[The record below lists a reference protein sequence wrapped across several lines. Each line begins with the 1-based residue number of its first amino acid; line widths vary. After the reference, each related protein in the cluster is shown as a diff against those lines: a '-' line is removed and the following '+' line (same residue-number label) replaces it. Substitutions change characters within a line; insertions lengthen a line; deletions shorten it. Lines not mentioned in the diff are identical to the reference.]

1 MLSRVLKFMT
11 KRNVKGI
18 ESLQFSSEREMAS
31 KGVLLSAGK
40 DVLCYLGIAGVVCT
54 CAMITSSAYAAESAV
69 QVASI
74 EKLGAT
80 IKKILVSDGKL
91 MIDAGII
98 AAGGYAAVITK
109 SPIALILSIV
119 SAFIFHIAIAV
130 FVS

>member
-1 MLSRVLKFMT
+1 MLNRVLKFMM

-18 ESLQFSSEREMAS
+18 ESLQLSSEREMLS
-31 KGVLLSAGK
+31 KRVSLSAGK
-40 DVLCYLGIAGVVCT
+40 EALCYLGIAGVT
-54 CAMITSSAYAAESAV
+54 CVLIASSAYAAESAV

-80 IKKILVSDGKL
+80 IKKILVNDGKL

-109 SPIALILSIV
+109 SPIALILSV
-119 SAFIFHIAIAV
+119 
-130 FVS
+130 